1 MTLPTRRLATRAPGS
16 ARTKQGAAR
25 DRRSRRL
32 WFSYLLLSALML
44 LGFEL
49 IRDKAVSDAVY
60 QVIGLIGVAAIVV
73 GVRLHRPSPRLPWY
87 LMAVGQ
93 FLLLLGDGIY
103 SWLEDVSHQVPYP
116 SWADASYLSAYPVLA
131 VALIWLVRARRIRW
145 DVALLDSSIVTAG
158 LGLLCWV
165 VLLQPTI
172 KSPHESAL
180 SAAVAAAYPIA
191 DLLLLAGLVLL
202 LVTPGGRTNSMRL
215 LLGAL
220 ALLIVADSLYL
231 GLNLF
236 GSGQSDSVDFLWLAS
251 YLLWGAAALH
261 PSIAPTS
268 SPTPEV
274 DLPLRHTRLAA
285 MTVAVLIAP
294 GILGVQQ
301 LTGSRIDVGAVAI
314 GSVVILGLVMAR
326 MRVGIGQITAANSQL
341 ELLRDELAFQA
352 AHDPLTGLPN
362 RPEAMRLIHAALS
375 RAQRSGDLLALL
387 FIDLD
392 GFKAVNDAHGHHAG
406 DEVLREVARRVRD
419 EIRAGDTA
427 ARLGGDEFVV
437 LVSPIE
443 SVTSASEVARRV
455 VSAISQPISITGGE
469 ANVGASIGIAL
480 NHDLLTDADAL
491 LHEADTAA
499 YRAKANGRGRI
510 ELFATALDRQADLE
524 DAIAHAIGHDE
535 LIVHYQPIIDVAT
548 GRVAGCEAL
557 LRWNRSGVGMVL
569 PSQFIPVA
577 ESSDLICDLD
587 TWVLYQATQ
596 VLSEWS
602 RVEELSDLFITVNI
616 SGRHINTPRI
626 QADVADALAAHQ
638 VEPGRLVLEFTE
650 TVLIDEQL
658 ALGNLDALRKLGVGL
673 ALDDFGTGYSS
684 IAQLTRLPI
693 DRVKIDRSFLN
704 SSSPSAR
711 RLLQLMIYAAQ
722 SSGLG
727 IVAEG
732 VELPE
737 QLAFLETLGV
747 EHAQGHLFGA
757 AVPRGQLETRLIHQ
771 PADETSGP

>member
-1 MTLPTRRLATRAPGS
+1 
-16 ARTKQGAAR
+16 
-25 DRRSRRL
+25 
-32 WFSYLLLSALML
+32 
-44 LGFEL
+44 
-49 IRDKAVSDAVY
+49 
-60 QVIGLIGVAAIVV
+60 
-73 GVRLHRPSPRLPWY
+73 
-87 LMAVGQ
+87 
-93 FLLLLGDGIY
+93 
-103 SWLEDVSHQVPYP
+103 
-116 SWADASYLSAYPVLA
+116 
-131 VALIWLVRARRIRW
+131 
-145 DVALLDSSIVTAG
+145 
-158 LGLLCWV
+158 
-165 VLLQPTI
+165 
-172 KSPHESAL
+172 
-180 SAAVAAAYPIA
+180 
-191 DLLLLAGLVLL
+191 
-202 LVTPGGRTNSMRL
+202 
-215 LLGAL
+215 
-220 ALLIVADSLYL
+220 
-231 GLNLF
+231 
-236 GSGQSDSVDFLWLAS
+236 
-251 YLLWGAAALH
+251 
-261 PSIAPTS
+261 
-268 SPTPEV
+268 
-274 DLPLRHTRLAA
+274 